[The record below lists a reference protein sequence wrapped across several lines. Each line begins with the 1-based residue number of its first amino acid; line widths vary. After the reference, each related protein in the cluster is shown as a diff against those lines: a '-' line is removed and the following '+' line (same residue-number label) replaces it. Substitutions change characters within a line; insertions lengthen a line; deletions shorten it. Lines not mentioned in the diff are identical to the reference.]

1 MAQQQQHRDDE
12 LQHISRTDDSEIND
26 RSIRKNDGAFG
37 TGTPADPVAVYAY
50 ETIGNAPGVG
60 AGVGDMPEYGA
71 NITTTTEYT
80 AVYGTTAAPGFGAP
94 MAGAAAGGGV
104 GPWGIDANADLR
116 AAAGGQW
123 GQEAN
128 AGRGGATGGQ
138 WEQEANTGRGGAAGS
153 QRGQEANADRA
164 AAGVDNTG
172 RNKNRNVG
180 RDQK

>member
-1 MAQQQQHRDDE
+1 MAQQQQHRDD
-12 LQHISRTDDSEIND
+12 LQHISRTNDSEIND
-26 RSIRKNDGAFG
+26 RDIRKNDGIFG
-37 TGTPADPVAVYAY
+37 TGAPADPVALYAY
-50 ETIGNAPGVG
+50 ETTGNAPGIG

-104 GPWGIDANADLR
+104 GPWGQEANADLR

-128 AGRGGATGGQ
+128 
-138 WEQEANTGRGGAAGS
+138 TGRGSAAGGG
-153 QRGQEANADRA
+153 QRGQEANVDRA

-172 RNKNRNVG
+172 KNKNMNVG